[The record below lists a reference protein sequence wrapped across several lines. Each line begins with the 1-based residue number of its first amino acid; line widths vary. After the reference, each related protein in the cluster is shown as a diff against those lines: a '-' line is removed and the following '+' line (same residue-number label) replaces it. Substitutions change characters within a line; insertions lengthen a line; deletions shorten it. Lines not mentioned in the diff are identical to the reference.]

1 MLSDQQ
7 TSWWVWR
14 SPTIRQQTVS
24 SNYTFFIQVSKY
36 HPDHYR
42 IFDAGNDLDITGAFA
57 ASINIDVKHAFQA
70 LCPSH
75 CSMTL
80 GRGLILFVICCLGFS
95 AFAPFRGGHHC
106 TIAAASPGLG
116 RYVPRGSVHTFSP
129 RVLSPGSVGISVS

>member
-42 IFDAGNDLDITGAFA
+42 IFDAGNDLDITAAFA

-95 AFAPFRGGHHC
+95 AFAPFRGCHHC
-106 TIAAASPGLG
+106 PIAAIGCKYAMETSEVDSGFGNQSNQPGDKIQ
-116 RYVPRGSVHTFSP
+116 R
-129 RVLSPGSVGISVS
+129 